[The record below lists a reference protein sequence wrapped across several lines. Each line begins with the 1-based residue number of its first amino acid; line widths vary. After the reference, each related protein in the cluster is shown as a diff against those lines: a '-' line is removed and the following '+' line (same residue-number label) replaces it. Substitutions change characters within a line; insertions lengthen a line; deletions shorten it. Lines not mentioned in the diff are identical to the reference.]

1 MRLQLWYETLVF
13 VVALWGEAILSL
25 RRLPSPSGS
34 PFPSHDLLVSPSTVP
49 TCPPYRLHALFSVS
63 ASPHYIPKSL
73 SVSPH
78 SPSAAPSAAP
88 LLLSVTTSLFYVPS

>member
-25 RRLPSPSGS
+25 RRLPSPLG
-34 PFPSHDLLVSPSTVP
+34 SPSTVP

>member
-1 MRLQLWYETLVF
+1 MRLQLWYETLVS

-34 PFPSHDLLVSPSTVP
+34 PFPSHDLLVSLSTVP
-49 TCPPYRLHALFSVS
+49 TCPPHRLHALFSVS